1 MDNALE
7 FLQTINTSPMPPLM
21 DEEVLFDFRCRR
33 LLEDDRLRL
42 ADDVVNEATRRG
54 ATGRFRRE
62 ILWLCEEPLLNVQR
76 YQNVRIEMRDLKIH
90 FRASFINGNQYYVTM
105 SNYVYPEDA
114 EVLASYL
121 QVVSEYDG
129 ETARAK
135 IRDVLPKAEV
145 QTAQGSGIGL
155 MLLRQMCDSFEYTLE
170 PEGDFFNYTLRISL
184 LPKTNTK
191 VN

>member
-1 MDNALE
+1 MGSALDS
-7 FLQTINTSPMPPLM
+7 LHSTNTSPMPPLM
-21 DEEVLFDFRCRR
+21 DEEVLFDFHCRR

-42 ADDVVNEATRRG
+42 ADDVVNEAQRRG
-54 ATGRFRRE
+54 VTGRYRRD
-62 ILWLCEEPLLNVQR
+62 ILRLCEEPLLNVQS

-90 FRASFINGNQYYVTM
+90 FRASFINGNQYYITI
-105 SNYVYPEDA
+105 SNIVHPEDA
-114 EVLASYL
+114 ELLAKYL
-121 QVVSEYDG
+121 QIVSEFDG

-184 LPKTNTK
+184 LPKMNTK